1 METRAARAASSSRAQ
16 RALDVRTCKLTVY
29 GRGGCWLV
37 HTAHV
42 QSRVRATKIT
52 CSGAQSRP
60 RDPEHFPRAPRTLT
74 EVHCGGRSTRH
85 TASACR
91 SPTGELCVPI
101 SDGRAQRAPISDGR
115 AQRADL
121 RRARNA
127 AASSTVA
134 PRTSAP
140 TSTARRSFGVRSG
153 GGSRS
158 ERRARCGEGSVELE
172 AHSGWRFSAPLVT
185 TASGGL
191 PVAIAF
197 FRGTTLCTLATAA
210 AVPASALLVLAVCFA
225 RAAFSASSSAMRAAA
240 ALSAA
245 RCSAVG
251 SRAAAE
257 ESLALARARASD
269 DFVPDEGANQHAMRE
284 AIRRAFGPRT
294 SSYSS
299 SHSSSATWPSRPQRR
314 PPQRQSGRRPSPGE
328 RRAERIV

>member
-16 RALDVRTCKLTVY
+16 RALDVRTCKLSVSV
-29 GRGGCWLV
+29 RKGGLLV
-37 HTAHV
+37 GPHV

-101 SDGRAQRAPISDGR
+101 SDGRAQRA
-115 AQRADL
+115 DL

-158 ERRARCGEGSVELE
+158 ERRARCGEGSVEFE

-185 TASGGL
+185 TASGAL

-245 RCSAVG
+245 RSSAVG

-269 DFVPDEGANQHAMRE
+269 DFVPDEGGDQHAMRE

>member
-1 METRAARAASSSRAQ
+1 MQTYSVRKGGLLVGPHRTRPIS
-16 RALDVRTCKLTVY
+16 
-29 GRGGCWLV
+29 G
-37 HTAHV
+37 
-42 QSRVRATKIT
+42 VRATKIT
-52 CSGAQSRP
+52 CGGAQSRP

-74 EVHCGGRSTRH
+74 AVHCGGRSTRH

-140 TSTARRSFGVRSG
+140 TSTARPLFGVRSG

-158 ERRARCGEGSVELE
+158 ERRARCGEGSVEFE

-210 AVPASALLVLAVCFA
+210 VVPASALLVLAVCFA

-245 RCSAVG
+245 RSSAVG

-257 ESLALARARASD
+257 DSLALARARASD

-314 PPQRQSGRRPSPGE
+314 PPQRQTARRPSPGE